1 MLQSEHGINIV
12 GSSVGSRS
20 WISAGADI
28 PAQFGWAIARQK
40 LMRMFSVIRDHDAG
54 GFCWIGEAS
63 LIEDPILVTEMCRK
77 GGSVKEAGKELEQE
91 DFNEVLHIFR
101 GEVYSPRP
109 AVRNKSDLTL
119 LQKSRLVNLIFI
131 L

>member
-20 WISAGADI
+20 WISAGADV

-77 GGSVKEAGKELEQE
+77 GGMLRKQE
-91 DFNEVLHIFR
+91 KNWSRKISMKCYTFSEERCTV
-101 GEVYSPRP
+101 P
-109 AVRNKSDLTL
+109 DLL
-119 LQKSRLVNLIFI
+119 SEINLI
-131 L
+131 